1 MDATSQTQSLSHLPE
16 VGHLISDKAG
26 SPTGQHDPGPAA
38 LPPHHSAVFL
48 WQTCLDHRPWA
59 RVPSS
64 LHYGLGSQTGHGAQA
79 APSSPEGVYLPLPLL
94 LTPLLSDPEGS
105 MESIL
110 LMSCLM
116 NKKTAA
122 QKGPAACLGP
132 QSKLEAE
139 LWNSGLMG
147 GSHTVPSFKDDTLSQ
162 KCRRDQAQPEPA
174 LSVQLFKYCKN
185 P

>member
-1 MDATSQTQSLSHLPE
+1 MPTPSMVWPQSQRW
-16 VGHLISDKAG
+16 AWG
-26 SPTGQHDPGPAA
+26 SGSA
-38 LPPHHSAVFL
+38 LP
-48 WQTCLDHRPWA
+48 
-59 RVPSS
+59 
-64 LHYGLGSQTGHGAQA
+64 
-79 APSSPEGVYLPLPLL
+79 LPLLRTPLL
-94 LTPLLSDPEGS
+94 LTPLLSDREGS
-105 MESIL
+105 L
-110 LMSCLM
+110 FLSCLM
-116 NKKTAA
+116 NQKSTAG
-122 QKGPAACLGP
+122 KGPAACLGP